1 MRHSTAR
8 AISNHV
14 TTISCARICLPK
26 PSQTTTEIQNGTLV
40 CAIDFRYASWML
52 ILWASGIL
60 WWRWLFSA
68 TQFWVLYFRF
78 YLVEMPVRIWL
89 CEWNDLEIP
98 VIKMVCLLSTG
109 FPYFY
114 INNSRVSNNT
124 RQTLPQGRAITLSC
138 QYDQISS
145 PNTKF
150 FEVTPAGPTLISS
163 SYSGQ
168 SRLFVT
174 HTVPISEATG
184 QHTYRCKSTNNVFVQ
199 VTIIFYGKWVKM
211 KFLLGMTYITA
222 QLVLFPD
229 RIFRA
234 RRKNRSGE
242 LPIPIS
248 FKCARMLA
256 HCSFP
261 NLTLDVIE
269 DCIPHCVPTI
279 Y

>member
-1 MRHSTAR
+1 
-8 AISNHV
+8 
-14 TTISCARICLPK
+14 
-26 PSQTTTEIQNGTLV
+26 
-40 CAIDFRYASWML
+40 
-52 ILWASGIL
+52 
-60 WWRWLFSA
+60 
-68 TQFWVLYFRF
+68 
-78 YLVEMPVRIWL
+78 
-89 CEWNDLEIP
+89 
-98 VIKMVCLLSTG
+98 MVCLLSTG

-124 RQTLPQGRAITLSC
+124 RQTLLQGRAITLSC

-211 KFLLGMTYITA
+211 KFLLGMTYVTA
-222 QLVLFPD
+222 QCHPHFVPLSLYESRLFF
-229 RIFRA
+229 IIL
-234 RRKNRSGE
+234 E
-242 LPIPIS
+242 WYTHQIS
-248 FKCARMLA
+248 FCPVSLNPSPLAIIFITIKCFGM
-256 HCSFP
+256 
-261 NLTLDVIE
+261 I
-269 DCIPHCVPTI
+269 IM
-279 Y
+279 